1 MKTKL
6 VNLIIILL
14 IFATTLAA
22 IILLPDSDVPTHFGP
37 TGEPDAWGSKYTL
50 LVLPAVTFLIWI
62 LADRGINV
70 FTQKP
75 KFLDAEKAESD
86 IRTNK
91 KAVDSTIT
99 AMSVI
104 MLFINFGVIYMTV
117 QHLPSYNLPEVDV
130 VKAVAMLL
138 GLLMIFMGNIMP
150 KTRANS
156 LIGFRCRWTMYNEA
170 TWRKSNLFAGICGMI
185 CGVISIVLALI
196 FDGFVAVMIWF
207 AIMLCASAIMLV
219 YAYNVYKKEKS
230 ND

>member
-22 IILLPDSDVPTHFGP
+22 ILLLPDGDVPVHFGP
-37 TGEPDAWGSKYTL
+37 AGEPDMWGSKYTL
-50 LVLPAVTFLIWI
+50 FVVPAVALLTWI

-70 FTQKP
+70 FTKKP
-75 KFLDAEKAESD
+75 MDADQEKAESD

-99 AMSVI
+99 AMSAI
-104 MLFINFGVIYMTV
+104 LLFVNFGVIYMTF
-117 QHLPSYNLPEVDV
+117 QNLPSYNLPEVDV
-130 VKAVAMLL
+130 VKALAMLL

-156 LIGFRCRWTMYNEA
+156 LIGFRCRWTMYNEI
-170 TWRKSNLFAGICGMI
+170 TWRKSNLFAGVCGMI
-185 CGVISIVLALI
+185 CGAIGIVLALI

-207 AIMLCASAIMLV
+207 ALMLCASAVMLA
-219 YAYNVYKKEKS
+219 YAYNVYKKEKN